1 MQDIDWNDLR
11 YILCLSRT
19 GRIAVAARQLGV
31 HGTTVARRIASVEGL
46 LGVRLFERNSG
57 VLAPTDCGQAVISRA
72 ERIELDVDAVKDSI
86 KGADSVAVG
95 KVRVTAVPLVL
106 NYILVPALSALL
118 RSHKRLQIELAADP
132 RNLSVTNREADIALR
147 MTRPDKEYRAV
158 VRRVGIFEY
167 AVYAASAG
175 RNLPWITY
183 DATWS
188 DLPHARWMT
197 RAAASDPEAAT
208 SIIVNDSELALNAV
222 RAGLGRSLLPCRIA
236 DSISGL
242 CRLSGTKPVLS
253 REMWLIVHPDLKHL
267 ARVRAVMGWIE
278 RLMAERP
285 ALALDVPPS
294 IAQRSHRARMK
305 SLQLK

>member
-11 YILCLSRT
+11 YVLCLSRT
-19 GRIAVAARQLGV
+19 GRIAAAARQLGV
-31 HGTTVARRIASVEGL
+31 NETTVARRIAYIEGL

-57 VLAPTDCGQAVISRA
+57 FLAPTECGQTVIRRA
-72 ERIELDVDAVKDSI
+72 ERIELDVDALKDGV

-118 RSHKRLQIELAADP
+118 RSHKQLQIELAADP
-132 RNLSVTNREADIALR
+132 RNLSVTNREADVALR

-158 VRRVGIFEY
+158 ARRVGIFEY

-175 RNLPWITY
+175 RNVPWIIY
-183 DATWS
+183 DATRS
-188 DLPHARWMT
+188 DLPQARWMAK
-197 RAAASDPEAAT
+197 AAASDPET
-208 SIIVNDSELALNAV
+208 GISIIVNDSELALNAV

-236 DSISGL
+236 DNVPGL
-242 CRLSGTKPVLS
+242 SRLSGAKPVLT
-253 REMWLIVHPDLKHL
+253 REMWLIVHPDLKQL
-267 ARVRAVMGWIE
+267 ARVRAVMEWIE

-285 ALALDVPPS
+285 
-294 IAQRSHRARMK
+294 
-305 SLQLK
+305 